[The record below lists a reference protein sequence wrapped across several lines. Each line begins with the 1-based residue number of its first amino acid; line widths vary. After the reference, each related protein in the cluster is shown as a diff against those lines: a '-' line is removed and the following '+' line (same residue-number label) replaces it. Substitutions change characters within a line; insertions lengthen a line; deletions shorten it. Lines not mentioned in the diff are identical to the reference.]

1 MSPEPRGI
9 VSLRP
14 RLDGLLQRASAL
26 EAEGLPFPTDTVRE
40 AFQKAA
46 KAGDVEAATGVVK
59 RAEALLTRAGADWTW
74 VRELL
79 RRADE
84 LRAIAGA
91 IGVDLAILDSRVG
104 NPRMRLMAEPL
115 SSGSLEKAAASASL
129 ALAVL
134 NDAVPKFCVQEAQAL
149 GVSIRKARDRGE
161 EVGDSTRS
169 FARLLQALQDQNLAT
184 AAQRLV
190 ETRRAVARI
199 PRAAALPPL
208 SAREEEEILL
218 EARNLARRLQRI
230 KGKARDA
237 SSAARLMA
245 QVRAAISEDRRYGT
259 PEEEIEQLWAEVDRL
274 TQEKKKVVVAEP
286 PPGRLSADE
295 KASRRL
301 SPRSQSRTMVRS
313 DRRSTHRT
321 CRPRSDRRKKRARR
335 VPHRQPVEGGTDPAR
350 GRKPHIHIASG
361 LYHLSRAD
369 SRPRNRDVG
378 TVLAIT
384 PAGQIT
390 VRAAGPEV
398 VPEGTLVGDSNG
410 VVRGQVVRV
419 FGPVSRPYLSVRP
432 RRTPSAS
439 EGTALLGRTL
449 VRE

>member
-14 RLDGLLQRASAL
+14 RLDGVVERAREL
-26 EAEGLPFPTDTVRE
+26 ETEGLPFPTDAILE
-40 AFQKAA
+40 SFQKAA
-46 KAGDVEAATGVVK
+46 KAGDVETAAGVVK
-59 RAEALLTRAGADWTW
+59 RAEALLTRASTDWTW

-91 IGVDLAILDSRVG
+91 IGVDLAILDNRVG
-104 NPRMRLMAEPL
+104 NPRSRLMAEPL

-149 GVSIRKARDRGE
+149 GVSIRRARDRGE
-161 EVGDSTRS
+161 DVGESTRS
-169 FARLLQALQDQNLAT
+169 FARLLQALQDQSLAT

-190 ETRRAVARI
+190 ETRRTVARI
-199 PRAAALPPL
+199 PRAPALPPL

-274 TQEKKKVVVAEP
+274 TQEKKKVAVDAVPSRTASGRGGAGKPAEP
-286 PPGRLSADE
+286 EAEEPAEEEEPEERERTVRPSFYSPYVPPEERPADE
-295 KASRRL
+295 EGEPGSASPTGRGRN
-301 SPRSQSRTMVRS
+301 
-313 DRRSTHRT
+313 
-321 CRPRSDRRKKRARR
+321 RPRPRA
-335 VPHRQPVEGGTDPAR
+335 
-350 GRKPHIHIASG
+350 
-361 LYHLSRAD
+361 
-369 SRPRNRDVG
+369 
-378 TVLAIT
+378 
-384 PAGQIT
+384 
-390 VRAAGPEV
+390 
-398 VPEGTLVGDSNG
+398 
-410 VVRGQVVRV
+410 
-419 FGPVSRPYLSVRP
+419 
-432 RRTPSAS
+432 
-439 EGTALLGRTL
+439 
-449 VRE
+449 